1 MKRLAYALIL
11 VLSVSMRAQSS
22 IPAFFESS
30 DKQLHMGA
38 CYVISSVTTATVY
51 KRTGNRRTAVAVG
64 LGTGI
69 AIGVAKELYDIEHGN
84 PEYGDIV
91 ADVIGSVAGVLVVRI
106 TF

>member
-1 MKRLAYALIL
+1 MKKMLCVVLL

-38 CYVISSVTTATVY
+38 CYVISSITTATVY
-51 KRTGNRRTAVAVG
+51 KRTGNRRTAIAVG

-84 PEYGDIV
+84 PEYGDIA
-91 ADVIGSVAGVLVVRI
+91 ADVIGSIAGVLVVRI